1 MDGTDQDPSGAA
13 ATIDPERWVD
23 EHGDAL
29 YRFALIRLRDP
40 ERAEDI
46 VQETFAA
53 ALHARA
59 HFAGRSTERTWLI
72 GILKRKIIDQYRK
85 RWREVPATELA
96 AGAEEDLAVQS
107 MFDERGHWLQQYGP
121 NSWSN
126 PSSAIQEEDFFRT
139 LHGCM
144 GALPGR
150 LADAF
155 TLREIDSIPSDE
167 VCQILG
173 ITPTNLW
180 AMLHRA
186 RVRLRMCMEKNWFGR
201 EGSKP

>member
-1 MDGTDQDPSGAA
+1 MDNAENTSPAA
-13 ATIDPERWVD
+13 AIDPEHWVD

-29 YRFALIRLRDP
+29 YRYALIRLRDP

-53 ALHARA
+53 ALKAREY
-59 HFAGRSTERTWLI
+59 FAGRSSERTWLI
-72 GILKRKIIDQYRK
+72 GILKRKIIDTYRK

-96 AGAEEDLAVQS
+96 AGVEEDQIVQS
-107 MFDERGHWLQQYGP
+107 LFDERGHWQQRYGP
-121 NSWSN
+121 SSWAD
-126 PSSAIQEEDFFRT
+126 PSAAIKEEQFFEV
-139 LHGCM
+139 LNGCL

-155 TLREIDSIPSDE
+155 TLREIDNIPSNE
-167 VCQILG
+167 ICQILG

-186 RVRLRMCMEKNWFGR
+186 RVRLRQCMEAKWFGR
-201 EGSKP
+201 EGDGKP

>member
-1 MDGTDQDPSGAA
+1 MDNAENMTPT
-13 ATIDPERWVD
+13 ATIDPEHWVD

-53 ALHARA
+53 ALKARE
-59 HFAGRSTERTWLI
+59 HFAGRSSERTWLI
-72 GILKRKIIDQYRK
+72 GILKRKIIDTYRK
-85 RWREVPATELA
+85 RWREVPATDLA
-96 AGAEEDLAVQS
+96 SGAEEDKVVQS
-107 MFDERGHWLQQYGP
+107 LFDERGHWQQQYGP
-121 NSWSN
+121 SAWAD
-126 PSSAIQEEDFFRT
+126 PSSAIKEEQFFEI
-139 LHGCM
+139 LNGCLNT
-144 GALPGR
+144 LPGR

-155 TLREIDSIPSDE
+155 TLREIDNVPSNE
-167 VCQILG
+167 ICQILG

-186 RVRLRMCMEKNWFGR
+186 RVRLRLCMEAKWFGR
-201 EGSKP
+201 EGTPKT